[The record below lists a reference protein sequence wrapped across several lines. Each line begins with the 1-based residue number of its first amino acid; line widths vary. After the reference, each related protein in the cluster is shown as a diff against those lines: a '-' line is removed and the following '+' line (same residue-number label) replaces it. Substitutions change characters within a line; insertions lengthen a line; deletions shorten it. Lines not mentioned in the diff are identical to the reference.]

1 MTRLLRLTTRAGT
14 AKPLPP
20 LSPPLPPP
28 TLPQM
33 VDWVKKRAK
42 NWSRKRRRLHLSFT
56 GPSPKSRRAR
66 LAVRGNEM
74 KWNDSGGNSQ
84 FTAQTLC
91 CPACPT
97 ALCVTATVEEGF
109 ADPANTLDTNRYQVM
124 MRTGKIVGK
133 GTRSRFVSG

>member
-1 MTRLLRLTTRAGT
+1 
-14 AKPLPP
+14 
-20 LSPPLPPP
+20 
-28 TLPQM
+28 M
-33 VDWVKKRAK
+33 VDWVKEGRKTGRE
-42 NWSRKRRRLHLSFT
+42 KRRRLHLSFT
-56 GPSPKSRRAR
+56 GPSPKSRRVR

-109 ADPANTLDTNRYQVM
+109 ADPANTSTPTDIR
-124 MRTGKIVGK
+124 
-133 GTRSRFVSG
+133 